1 MLDDPVDGRL
11 LGSKRAKIVQ
21 RPIGPD
27 DLHAPDFAHLH
38 GQQDR
43 GSTFGW
49 LIFWGHRRNKQIKLV
64 KLGTARLVSCRAV
77 PPPRSVL
84 LPRRSRARRDWLA
97 SPIEVILLFGENCC
111 SGRPNRRSPIF
122 MRLLWLGCYHR
133 MPVVTTVVTRRA
145 QAPAQQTR
153 KMPIVGLMGS
163 GTPAAQSEWTSAFL
177 D

>member
-49 LIFWGHRRNKQIKLV
+49 LIFWGHRRNKQIKPV

-84 LPRRSRARRDWLA
+84 LPRRSGLGGLA
-97 SPIEVILLFGENCC
+97 SKSDRGDL
-111 SGRPNRRSPIF
+111 
-122 MRLLWLGCYHR
+122 
-133 MPVVTTVVTRRA
+133 
-145 QAPAQQTR
+145 
-153 KMPIVGLMGS
+153 
-163 GTPAAQSEWTSAFL
+163 AFWGK
-177 D
+177 